1 MKKILIAKKVL
12 AFMTCSALSAGFIT
26 AYPSI
31 SDHTQNISAR
41 TIAEIQEEREAN
53 EAKIAEY
60 ENQINALEGDK
71 NSEKVYQ
78 ENLSSQ
84 ISLIQDNITL
94 LNQELDKISADIEM
108 TEQNIAALDITI
120 AQQQKQI
127 EDNVELFK
135 ERLCAMY
142 ISGNEN
148 LASVVLGSASFYDM
162 MSRVEMVNRMAA
174 YDEELINKLLDE
186 IDALEKS
193 KKDLETEKATLEMK
207 LDDQQKKKDEKAQD
221 IVQLNDKMQKT
232 QEIIDR
238 IQLEQDN
245 LQISKSEAQK
255 INDDLDKEEAAIQAE
270 IKKNA
275 ELAQKRYEEE
285 QRRILAEKKAAE
297 EKAAAEK
304 AAAEKAAA
312 EKAAA
317 EKAAAEKAAAEK
329 AAAEKA
335 AADKA
340 AADKAAAD
348 KAAADKAAADKAA
361 ADKAAA
367 DKAAADK
374 AAAQTTTAYVE
385 PVTQATTTAP
395 AVVEIPA
402 PSSSGFVWPI
412 PGFYYISS
420 GFGARWGRNHNG
432 IDVGDAGISG
442 GAIVASKAGTV
453 TFVNN
458 SCTHNYG
465 KSSSCGCGGGYGNYV
480 MIQHDG
486 TYTTVYGHMTNAIVS
501 VGDYVQ
507 QGQVIGY
514 AGSTGWSTGAHLH
527 FEVRVNGYPKD
538 PLGFVSP

>member
-1 MKKILIAKKVL
+1 MMCAAI
-12 AFMTCSALSAGFIT
+12 SAGLIT
-26 AYPSI
+26 AFPNFTGNSP
-31 SDHTQNISAR
+31 DVSAR
-41 TIAEIQEEREAN
+41 TIAEIQQERDQNN
-53 EAKIAEY
+53 EKIAEY
-60 ENQINALEGDK
+60 EAMISSLEGDK
-71 NSEKVYQ
+71 QNEQEYQ
-78 ENLSSQ
+78 ENLAQQ
-84 ISLIQDNITL
+84 IALIQNNIVL
-94 LNQELDKISADIEM
+94 LNEEIDKLGSEIEL
-108 TEQNIAALDITI
+108 TEQNIERLDRDIET
-120 AQQQKQI
+120 QQQEI
-127 EDNVELFK
+127 EKNIELFK
-135 ERLCAMY
+135 ERLCDMY
-142 ISGNEN
+142 ISGNDN
-148 LASVVLGSASFYDM
+148 LASILLGSASFYDM
-162 MSRVEMVNRMAA
+162 MSRVEMVNRMAE
-174 YDEELINKLLDE
+174 YDEELITTLLSQ
-186 IDALEKS
+186 IDQLDKT
-193 KKDLETEKATLEMK
+193 KKDLNTERAALEAQLK
-207 LDDQQKKKDEKAQD
+207 DQQNKKDEKADD
-221 IVQLNDKMQKT
+221 ILTLNQKMAKTTAIIENIKAQQEMIQLSKEEKEQLN
-232 QEIIDR
+232 
-238 IQLEQDN
+238 IQLQ
-245 LQISKSEAQK
+245 
-255 INDDLDKEEAAIQAE
+255 KEEEEMQAE
-270 IKKNA
+270 IKRNA
-275 ELAQKRYEEE
+275 ELAQQRYEEE

-312 EKAAA
+312 DKAAA
-317 EKAAAEKAAAEK
+317 DKAAADKAAADK
-329 AAAEKA
+329 AAADKAAADKA

-395 AVVEIPA
+395 AVVEVPA

>member
-1 MKKILIAKKVL
+1 
-12 AFMTCSALSAGFIT
+12 MTCSALSAGFIT

>member
-232 QEIIDR
+232 QEVIDR

-335 AADKA
+335 AAE
-340 AADKAAAD
+340 KAAAD

>member
-94 LNQELDKISADIEM
+94 LNQELDKISSDIEL

-232 QEIIDR
+232 QEVIDR

-335 AADKA
+335 AAEKAAADRA

-348 KAAADKAAADKAA
+348 KAAAEKAAAEKAA
-361 ADKAAA
+361 AEKAAA
-367 DKAAADK
+367 EK